1 MLQTFS
7 DEGEIPYGIT
17 QVQALDV
24 SDEFVYNRK
33 VCVVDSGYDINHAD
47 LQTEFVTGTSG
58 GAGNWD
64 EPVNSHGT
72 HCAGTIAAIGNNDG
86 VLGVVRSGKM
96 NLHIVR
102 VFGDDGGW
110 AWSSSLI
117 QAVSASSFSKGMFY
131 FILHCMYCLIAYFLT
146 LLLRFKH
153 ALMLDQISLACR
165 LVVEDSV
172 QHQKLPTK
180 ICSTM
185 RMFYLLLQR
194 ATVVAQHI
202 LIQHHTMLSL
212 A

>member
-7 DEGEIPYGIT
+7 DEGEIPYGIK

-24 SDEFVYNRK
+24 SDAFVSNQK
-33 VCVVDSGYDINHAD
+33 VCVVDSGYDINHSD
-47 LQTEFVTGTSG
+47 LQNEFVTGTTG

-64 EPVNSHGT
+64 EPVDSHGT
-72 HCAGTIAAIGNNDG
+72 HCAGTIAAVGNDDG

-102 VFGDDGGW
+102 VFGDDGDW

-117 QAVSASSFSKGMFY
+117 QAVSASSFFKDMSC
-131 FILHCMYCLIAYFLT
+131 FILHCMYCLIFYCFT

-153 ALMLDQISLACR
+153 ALMLDQILSACR
-165 LVVEDSV
+165 LVVEDTL
-172 QHQKLPTK
+172 QQKILPTK
-180 ICSTM
+180 LCSTIM
-185 RMFYLLLQR
+185 CYLLLQQ

-202 LIQHHTMLSL
+202 LIQHHTMPS
-212 A
+212 